1 MLDSFQDV
9 VLSLNGEDGYLYAV
23 PVNYGFERD
32 EKNLTVYVHR
42 QTRL

>member
-23 PVNYGFERD
+23 PVNYGF
-32 EKNLTVYVHR
+32 
-42 QTRL
+42 